1 MEPTQLFDLN
11 IVIVDDEPANVL
23 LLRRVLEQLGF
34 KRVSGY
40 TNPVEAWDVL
50 DANGADLLLLDLQMP
65 VLDGFQILSRLQE
78 RGQTHNFIPVMVLTA
93 DATPNA
99 KRQALSL
106 GANDFLTKPFEAFE
120 VGLRVKNLL
129 RMRSL
134 YTNLNDEKTTLEEK
148 VEERTL
154 DIRRTQL
161 EIVERLGLATEFR
174 DDDTKEHVT
183 RVGELAGK
191 IAAMLGLPAE
201 FVTTIR
207 YSALLHDVGKI
218 GISDTILLKPG
229 KLTEEEYETMKQHTK
244 IGAQILSGSKSE
256 ILTMAEEIAITH
268 HERWDGR
275 GYPNRIAG
283 ENIPL
288 SGRIVAVVDV
298 FDALTNERSYKKAW
312 PVQDALAEIE
322 RNSGSQFD
330 PMVVDALL
338 QLFPWYQRQEEF
350 RKAA

>member
-1 MEPTQLFDLN
+1 METTVLFNLK
-11 IVIVDDEPANVL
+11 IVVIDDEPANVL
-23 LLRRVLEQLGF
+23 LLRRVLEQIGF
-34 KRVSGY
+34 TNVTGFVSAIDGW
-40 TNPVEAWDVL
+40 NHV

-65 VLDGFQILSRLQE
+65 VLSGFQILEKLQARGAE
-78 RGQTHNFIPVMVLTA
+78 RTFIPVMVLTA

-134 YTNLNDEKTTLEEK
+134 YTNLNNEKSTLEEK
-148 VEERTL
+148 VEERTEA
-154 DIRRTQL
+154 IKKTQL

-201 FVTTIR
+201 FVSTIR

-229 KLTEEEYETMKQHTK
+229 KLTDEEYETMKQHTK

-256 ILTMAEEIAITH
+256 ILAMAEEIAITH

-275 GYPNRIAG
+275 GYPNRVAG
-283 ENIPL
+283 PDIPL

-312 PVQDALAEIE
+312 PVQDALEEIE
-322 RNSGSQFD
+322 KNAGSQFD

-338 QLFPWYQRQEEF
+338 LLFPWFQRQDEVK
-350 RKAA
+350 RAA

>member
-1 MEPTQLFDLN
+1 METTTLFNLN
-11 IVIVDDEPANVL
+11 IVVVDDEPANVL
-23 LLRRVLEQLGF
+23 LLRRVLEQIGF
-34 KRVSGY
+34 SNVTCF
-40 TNPVEAWDVL
+40 TNPIEGWSYVEQ
-50 DANGADLLLLDLQMP
+50 NGADLLLLDLQMP
-65 VLDGFQILSRLQE
+65 IMDGFEILDKLQSRSAE
-78 RGQTHNFIPVMVLTA
+78 HNFIPVMVLTA

-134 YTNLNDEKTTLEEK
+134 YTNLNDEKSTLEEK
-148 VEERTL
+148 VEERTEA
-154 DIRRTQL
+154 IKKTQL

-174 DDDTKEHVT
+174 DDNTKEHVT

-191 IAAMLGLPAE
+191 IAAALGLTPDFIA
-201 FVTTIR
+201 TIR

-229 KLTEEEYETMKQHTK
+229 KLTDEEYETMKQHTK
-244 IGAQILSGSKSE
+244 IGAQILGGSKSE
-256 ILTMAEEIAITH
+256 ILSMAEEIAITH

-283 ENIPL
+283 SDIPL

-312 PVQDALAEIE
+312 PVEDALAEIE
-322 RNSGSQFD
+322 RNSGTQFD
-330 PMVVDALL
+330 PMIVDALL
-338 QLFPWYQRQEEF
+338 ELFPWFQRQDQQ
-350 RKAA
+350 RAA